1 MSTGGSISAPTSL
14 LPTWGLSPALVSSV
28 FQSCRCWGEKWGSP
42 RELRD
47 VARAG
52 GGQDSKVQLQSP
64 GCQGQVLQVIPKESG
79 PVMGCKRWGHTWSC
93 PGSPT
98 SAVACASRP
107 HSPSL

>member
-1 MSTGGSISAPTSL
+1 MSTRGSISAPTSL
-14 LPTWGLSPALVSSV
+14 LPTWGLSPALLSSV

-64 GCQGQVLQVIPKESG
+64 GCRGQVLQVIPK
-79 PVMGCKRWGHTWSC
+79 KR
-93 PGSPT
+93 
-98 SAVACASRP
+98 VA
-107 HSPSL
+107 L